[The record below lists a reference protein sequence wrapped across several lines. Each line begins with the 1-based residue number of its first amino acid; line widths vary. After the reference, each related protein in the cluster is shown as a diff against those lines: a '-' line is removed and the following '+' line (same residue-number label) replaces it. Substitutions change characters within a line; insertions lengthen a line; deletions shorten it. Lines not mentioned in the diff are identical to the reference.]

1 MPPSDIHK
9 FYGSD
14 PRDGDAVVQ
23 QEHFKKNAAAFFNDG
38 REEGPQR
45 QKPPQEMSE
54 AERIFHGVEE
64 RSQGMSNFDP
74 IPGYGG
80 TNRRQDADNF
90 FAGTFRVGRDA
101 GKTSLHRINDE
112 KADTLK
118 ANSKFPAYKQAQ
130 AMRQARGQ

>member
-1 MPPSDIHK
+1 VPPSEIYK
-9 FYGSD
+9 FYGAN
-14 PRDGDAVVQ
+14 PREGDDVVQ
-23 QEHFKKNAAAFFNDG
+23 QEHYKKNAAAFYNDG
-38 REEGPQR
+38 RNEGPQR
-45 QKPPQEMSE
+45 KKPAQAMDE

-64 RSQGMSNFDP
+64 RPKGMSNFDP

-90 FAGTFRVGRDA
+90 FAGTFRVGRET
-101 GKTSLHRINDE
+101 GQQSLHRINDE